1 MSNQHPEGT
10 DHIIDAASAS
20 DIAVTSTDTVKTAAS
35 EAAGKAK
42 ATASKLKDEAAR
54 LGSTASEKARS
65 YADAGKD
72 KATDAL
78 DNVSTMLRDAAG
90 SVDERLGSQYGDYA
104 RKAADSLAS
113 FSDNVR
119 GKDVDDFVNG
129 ARDLVRKSPVVAIG
143 AAAALGFVIARLLK
157 SGGDDNDGNAA

>member
-1 MSNQHPEGT
+1 MSNELPEGT
-10 DHIIDAASAS
+10 DHVVDSTSAS
-20 DIAVTSTDTVKTAAS
+20 DIAVASGATAKSAAS
-35 EAAGKAK
+35 EATGKAK
-42 ATASKLKDEAAR
+42 AAASKLKDEAAR
-54 LGSTASEKARS
+54 LSSTAGEKARG

-78 DNVSTMLRDAAG
+78 DNFSTMLRDAAG

-119 GKDVDDFVNG
+119 NKDVDDFVNG

-157 SGGDDNDGNAA
+157 SGGDNNDSAA